1 MKYKISVVLPKVSIA
16 LRKNTLFI
24 RRGVRMLN
32 LRYAW
37 SPFLKYGKFIEM
49 KENTVIYHQGSGG
62 KGFYYL
68 SRGEIKITILS
79 DKGEERT
86 VNYVPEGM
94 LFGENG
100 INKESYLTTAI
111 TTSPSVLYHFSD
123 EALTR
128 ICKEHPNAATIFTN
142 SLIYKFRLLAEI
154 IAFLDSPVE
163 QQMAHYLLKLVNENG
178 KFTINQTSFARYIG
192 TSRITVNK
200 IIQKWN
206 KDGIIK
212 LSDRTIHII
221 DTNKMKEIQG
231 SGMRNLPNLDMLILS
246 SSQK

>member
-1 MKYKISVVLPKVSIA
+1 
-16 LRKNTLFI
+16 
-24 RRGVRMLN
+24 MLN
-32 LRYAW
+32 LRFTW
-37 SPFLKYGKFIEM
+37 SPFLTYGQFIEV
-49 KENTVIYHQGSGG
+49 KENTVIYHQGEDG

-68 SRGEIKITILS
+68 SKGEIKITILS

-100 INKESYLTTAI
+100 INKEPYSTTAF
-111 TTSPSVLYHFSD
+111 TTSPSVLYYFSD
-123 EALTR
+123 EALLR
-128 ICKEHPNAATIFTN
+128 VCKEHPNAATIFTN

-154 IAFLDSPVE
+154 ITFLDSPVE

-178 KFTINQTSFARYIG
+178 KFAINQTAFARYVG

-200 IIQKWN
+200 IIQKWV

-212 LSDRTIHII
+212 LSSQTIDII
-221 DTNKMKEIQG
+221 DINKIREIQR
-231 SGMRNLPNLDMLILS
+231 SDIKNLSNLDMLILS

>member
-1 MKYKISVVLPKVSIA
+1 
-16 LRKNTLFI
+16 
-24 RRGVRMLN
+24 MLN

-37 SPFLKYGKFIEM
+37 SPFLKYGQLIEM
-49 KENTVIYHQGSGG
+49 RENTVVYHQGSDG

-68 SRGEIKITILS
+68 SSGDIKVTILS
-79 DKGEERT
+79 EKGEERT
-86 VNYVPEGM
+86 VNYVPVGM

-100 INKESYLTTAI
+100 IDKEPYLTTA
-111 TTSPSVLYHFSD
+111 TTASPSVLYHFSD
-123 EALTR
+123 EALAR
-128 ICKEHPNAATIFTN
+128 ICKEHPDAAAIFTN

-178 KFTINQTSFARYIG
+178 KFTISQTSFARYIG
-192 TSRITVNK
+192 TTRITVNK

-212 LSDRTIHII
+212 ISNRTIHII
-221 DTNKMKEIQG
+221 DINKMEEIQS
-231 SGMRNLPNLDMLILS
+231 SGMKNWSNLDMLILS
-246 SSQK
+246 PSQK